1 MIYNEKAEC
10 MSANEKE
17 ELQLKRLQ
25 KVVKRAYENV
35 PYYRQ
40 RLEEAGVS
48 PEDIQTLNI
57 IQKNRDLRELN
68 NKNKKD
74 TILIKTQVL
83 RTDSLST
90 VLSFDEIVKPPR

>member
-1 MIYNEKAEC
+1 MK
-10 MSANEKE
+10 
-17 ELQLKRLQ
+17 
-25 KVVKRAYENV
+25 KVVLLSVSALSV
-35 PYYRQ
+35 LFVSCRQ
-40 RLEEAGVS
+40 N
-48 PEDIQTLNI
+48 EDILSNEDIKTLNI
-57 IQKNRDLRELN
+57 IKKNRDLRELN

>member
-1 MIYNEKAEC
+1 MK
-10 MSANEKE
+10 
-17 ELQLKRLQ
+17 
-25 KVVKRAYENV
+25 KVVLLSVSALSV
-35 PYYRQ
+35 LFVSCRQ
-40 RLEEAGVS
+40 NEDILS
-48 PEDIQTLNI
+48 NEDIQTLNI

-74 TILIKTQVL
+74 TISIKTQVL

>member
-1 MIYNEKAEC
+1 MKKIILLSVSALSVLFVSCRQNEDIL
-10 MSANEKE
+10 SN
-17 ELQLKRLQ
+17 
-25 KVVKRAYENV
+25 
-35 PYYRQ
+35 
-40 RLEEAGVS
+40 
-48 PEDIQTLNI
+48 EDIQTLNI

-74 TILIKTQVL
+74 TISIKTQVL

>member
-1 MIYNEKAEC
+1 MFHDTFVKKLVMKKIILLSVSALSVLFVSCRQNEDIL
-10 MSANEKE
+10 SN
-17 ELQLKRLQ
+17 
-25 KVVKRAYENV
+25 
-35 PYYRQ
+35 
-40 RLEEAGVS
+40 
-48 PEDIQTLNI
+48 EDIQTLNI

-74 TILIKTQVL
+74 TISIKTQVL

>member
-1 MIYNEKAEC
+1 LFHDTFVKKLVMKKIILLSVSALSVLFVSCRQNEDIL
-10 MSANEKE
+10 SN
-17 ELQLKRLQ
+17 
-25 KVVKRAYENV
+25 
-35 PYYRQ
+35 
-40 RLEEAGVS
+40 
-48 PEDIQTLNI
+48 EDIQTLNI

-74 TILIKTQVL
+74 TISIKTQVL

>member
-1 MIYNEKAEC
+1 MFHDTFVKKLVMKKIILLSVSALSVLFVSCRQNEDIL
-10 MSANEKE
+10 SND
-17 ELQLKRLQ
+17 
-25 KVVKRAYENV
+25 
-35 PYYRQ
+35 
-40 RLEEAGVS
+40 
-48 PEDIQTLNI
+48 DIQTLNI
-57 IQKNRDLRELN
+57 IKKNRDLRELN

>member
-1 MIYNEKAEC
+1 MFHDTFVKKLVMKKIILLSVSALSVLFVSCRQNEDIL
-10 MSANEKE
+10 SN
-17 ELQLKRLQ
+17 
-25 KVVKRAYENV
+25 
-35 PYYRQ
+35 
-40 RLEEAGVS
+40 
-48 PEDIQTLNI
+48 EDIQTLNI

-74 TILIKTQVL
+74 TLSIKTQVL

>member
-1 MIYNEKAEC
+1 MKKIILLSVSALSVLFVSCRQNEDIL
-10 MSANEKE
+10 SN
-17 ELQLKRLQ
+17 
-25 KVVKRAYENV
+25 
-35 PYYRQ
+35 
-40 RLEEAGVS
+40 
-48 PEDIQTLNI
+48 EDIQTLNI

-74 TILIKTQVL
+74 TLLIKTQVL

>member
-1 MIYNEKAEC
+1 MFHDTFVKKLVMKKIILLSVSALSVLFVSCRQNEDIL
-10 MSANEKE
+10 SN
-17 ELQLKRLQ
+17 
-25 KVVKRAYENV
+25 
-35 PYYRQ
+35 
-40 RLEEAGVS
+40 
-48 PEDIQTLNI
+48 EDIQTLNI

>member
-1 MIYNEKAEC
+1 MKKIVLLSVSALSVLFVSCRQNEDIL
-10 MSANEKE
+10 SN
-17 ELQLKRLQ
+17 
-25 KVVKRAYENV
+25 
-35 PYYRQ
+35 
-40 RLEEAGVS
+40 
-48 PEDIQTLNI
+48 EDIQTLNI

-74 TILIKTQVL
+74 TISIKTQVL

>member
-1 MIYNEKAEC
+1 MKKIILLSVSAVSVLFVSCRQNEDIL
-10 MSANEKE
+10 SN
-17 ELQLKRLQ
+17 
-25 KVVKRAYENV
+25 
-35 PYYRQ
+35 
-40 RLEEAGVS
+40 
-48 PEDIQTLNI
+48 EDIQTLNI

>member
-1 MIYNEKAEC
+1 MKKIILLSV
-10 MSANEKE
+10 SA
-17 ELQLKRLQ
+17 LSVLF
-25 KVVKRAYENV
+25 VSC
-35 PYYRQ
+35 RQ
-40 RLEEAGVS
+40 N
-48 PEDIQTLNI
+48 EDIQTLNI

>member
-1 MIYNEKAEC
+1 MFHDTFVKKLVMKKIVLLSVSALSVLFVSCRQNEDIL
-10 MSANEKE
+10 SN
-17 ELQLKRLQ
+17 
-25 KVVKRAYENV
+25 
-35 PYYRQ
+35 
-40 RLEEAGVS
+40 
-48 PEDIQTLNI
+48 EDIQTLNI

-74 TILIKTQVL
+74 TISIKTQVL

>member
-1 MIYNEKAEC
+1 MKKIVLLSVSALSVLFVSCRQNEDIL
-10 MSANEKE
+10 SN
-17 ELQLKRLQ
+17 
-25 KVVKRAYENV
+25 
-35 PYYRQ
+35 
-40 RLEEAGVS
+40 
-48 PEDIQTLNI
+48 EDIQTLNI

>member
-1 MIYNEKAEC
+1 MFHDTFVKKLVMKKIVLLSVSALSVLFVSCRQNEDIL
-10 MSANEKE
+10 SN
-17 ELQLKRLQ
+17 
-25 KVVKRAYENV
+25 
-35 PYYRQ
+35 
-40 RLEEAGVS
+40 
-48 PEDIQTLNI
+48 EDIQTLNI

>member
-1 MIYNEKAEC
+1 MK
-10 MSANEKE
+10 
-17 ELQLKRLQ
+17 
-25 KVVKRAYENV
+25 KVVLLSVSALSV
-35 PYYRQ
+35 LFVSCRQ
-40 RLEEAGVS
+40 NEDILS
-48 PEDIQTLNI
+48 NEDIQTLNI

-74 TILIKTQVL
+74 TLSIKTQVL